1 VDYWHG
7 QVKAFRFQARTP
19 TFNRNGASI
28 APVATIEMSMSDPQ
42 PQNPDAQILQLR
54 DGPGVAVDIFVG
66 SEY

>member
-1 VDYWHG
+1 M
-7 QVKAFRFQARTP
+7 R
-19 TFNRNGASI
+19 
-28 APVATIEMSMSDPQ
+28 DPQ